1 MSNKINIKKLN
12 NDLENNIVPP
22 EFFYK
27 REEVYLDWSKLD
39 YTEESK
45 NQYYLKR
52 ILKLDSNDEFNKLIE
67 NAILLSITN

>member
-12 NDLENNIVPP
+12 YELENNVVPP
-22 EFFYK
+22 EMFYG

-39 YTEESK
+39 YTQEAKHE
-45 NQYYLKR
+45 YYLKK
-52 ILKLDSNDEFNKLIE
+52 ILKLDSNDEYNKLIE

>member
-27 REEVYLDWSKLD
+27 RDEVYLDWSKLD

>member
-27 REEVYLDWSKLD
+27 RDEVYLDWSKLD

-67 NAILLSITN
+67 NSILLSITN

>member
-1 MSNKINIKKLN
+1 MSNKINLKKLN
-12 NDLENNIVPP
+12 NDLENNIIPP

-27 REEVYLDWSKLD
+27 RDEVYLDWSKLD

>member
-12 NDLENNIVPP
+12 YDLENNIVPP
-22 EFFYK
+22 EMFYG

-39 YTEESK
+39 YTQEAKKE
-45 NQYYLKR
+45 YYLKK
-52 ILKLDSNDEFNKLIE
+52 ILKLDSNDEYNKLIE

>member
-27 REEVYLDWSKLD
+27 RDEVYLDWSKLD

-52 ILKLDSNDEFNKLIE
+52 ILKLDSNDDFNKLIE

>member
-27 REEVYLDWSKLD
+27 RDEVYLDWSKLD

-52 ILKLDSNDEFNKLIE
+52 ILKLDSNDEFNKLIV